1 MSIRACTLLFL
12 LTLPAVLPA
21 ADTLSVRDNLLRRP
35 PFGETR
41 PAVTRPAEA
50 VPANVTELRGIFGR
64 GEACQVSLRR
74 GGPTGET
81 RWLKVGESHGPWRV
95 VRVSPELREAVV
107 EVDGALQT
115 LSLAKSDAAPIPVVS
130 PVPTNAEASGPIT
143 SPAIAAPTFG
153 SPPAA
158 TGVIPEAAPMVNAAP
173 QSGGAPASSAPV
185 VRPRRNR

>member
-50 VPANVTELRGIFGR
+50 APANVTELRGIFGR

-81 RWLKVGESHGPWRV
+81 RWLKVGETHGTWRV
-95 VRVSPELREAVV
+95 VRVDPDLREAVV
-107 EVDGALQT
+107 EVDGAVQT
-115 LSLAKSDAAPIPVVS
+115 LSLAKPDAQPIPVVS
-130 PVPTNAEASGPIT
+130 AVQPN
-143 SPAIAAPTFG
+143 AAPPAPSAPPAMAAPNLV
-153 SPPAA
+153 SPPAGA
-158 TGVIPEAAPMVNAAP
+158 GGPPEGAPVLNAAP
-173 QSGGAPASSAPV
+173 AAGAPPSGVPI
-185 VRPRRNR
+185 VRPRRSR